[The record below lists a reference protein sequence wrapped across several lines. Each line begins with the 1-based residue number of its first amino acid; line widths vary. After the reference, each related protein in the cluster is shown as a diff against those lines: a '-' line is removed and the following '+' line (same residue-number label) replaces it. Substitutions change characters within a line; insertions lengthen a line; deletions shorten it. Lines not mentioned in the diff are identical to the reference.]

1 VRRAPRILIGIL
13 AVAILGVLAPA
24 ASAASFSYDAGT
36 QVLRL
41 TGASGEDITI
51 ETTGSAGSPEYLASA
66 SLAGA
71 STAWT
76 GTNRAGLL
84 AYSVPISP
92 PQHGLTIQPDVAG
105 GLPLARIE
113 VVDDTGP
120 VNVIVAGGQESPGSN
135 PIPYADPIEVSLT
148 QASSIARVYDAE
160 HDPISIG
167 TTSLLI
173 NAPEVRLQDDI
184 AAAGSITLVSAN
196 PIKLLKP
203 NPGLGSPTVSLTAS
217 TLVST
222 TAIVGNASGT
232 ANALHVQ
239 GPWRAGTVTAAQ
251 SILATGTTRLLGNL
265 TASGDVDLGAV
276 EVGGY
281 GVLRTITSP
290 GITVG
295 AVTGG
300 FSACG
305 GPDVIGMCHVDAQAP
320 ASGGVITFD
329 GDVTIA
335 GEVRD
340 IDTLEVTGATRLWD
354 DITSPVGTATFHGAL
369 TIGGSATRRITTAV
383 LETLGGLGQDLAPCG
398 IGGIYACAGM
408 GMLTP
413 PVPTTALVVDALWVN
428 AFTAYMP
435 ASITALQRVVTP
447 VSGTRTS
454 SIQSGGMLD
463 LRGGVTVNDGGSL
476 VLAGAPTILAG
487 AAPGPAAGSVGPSVG
502 TGPCTPGPLQVIGDW
517 RLTAPIECLSTLAT
531 ADGTTTLGADVTTQ
545 AQQSYGG
552 PVVLAVGTGTRTLV
566 AGGGTNVAF
575 NGGSVSASWDPAA
588 GEVESYT
595 ATLAPHG
602 HHCTAPGTA
611 TTCSFGGI
619 GPAPVVTATVAATPA
634 GAKPAAGSAATT
646 RPAAAARETTRRVAR
661 GSRTRLTALI
671 TPPASRG
678 TRRWS
683 ESGPCTIAGARLVA
697 PRRRATCTLTLR
709 VARYRGT
716 PAWSGRATVIVR

>member
-1 VRRAPRILIGIL
+1 V
-13 AVAILGVLAPA
+13 GVLAPA

-41 TGASGEDITI
+41 TGASGEEVTI
-51 ETTGSAGSPEYLASA
+51 ESPGDGGGGPQYLVSA
-66 SLAGA
+66 SLGGV

-84 AYSVPISP
+84 AYSVPLSP

-120 VNVIVAGGQESPGSN
+120 VNVILAGGKDSDDN
-135 PIPYADPIEVSLT
+135 PIPYADPIEISLT
-148 QASSIARVYDAE
+148 NASSTARVYDAE
-160 HDPISIG
+160 HDPVSMG
-167 TTSLLI
+167 TTSLLV

-196 PIKLLKP
+196 PIKLLKS
-203 NPGLGSPTVSLTAS
+203 GVGTPTVSLTAS

-222 TAIVGNASGT
+222 TAIVGNATGT

-251 SILATGTTRLLGNL
+251 SIAVTGTTRLFGNL
-265 TASGDVDLGAV
+265 TASGDVDLDAV
-276 EVGGY
+276 EVGGH

-290 GITVG
+290 SITVG

-305 GPDVIGMCHVDAQAP
+305 GQPDVIGMCNVDALAP
-320 ASGGVITFD
+320 AAGGVITFD

-340 IDTLEVTGATRLWD
+340 INTLEVTGATRLWG
-354 DITSPVGTATFHGAL
+354 DITSPAGTATFNGAL
-369 TIGGSATRRITTAV
+369 TLGGSATRRITTAV
-383 LETLGGLGQDLAPCG
+383 LHTLGGLGQDLAPCG
-398 IGGIYACAGM
+398 GSGISACAGM
-408 GMLTP
+408 GVLAP
-413 PVPTTALVVDALWVN
+413 PVPTTAVVVDALWVN
-428 AFTAYMP
+428 ALTAYMP
-435 ASITALQRVVTP
+435 VSITALQRVLTP
-447 VSGTRTS
+447 VTGTRTS
-454 SIQSGGMLD
+454 SIQSGGTLD
-463 LRGGVTVNDGGSL
+463 LSGGVAVNDGGSL
-476 VLAGAPTILAG
+476 ILAGAPTILAG
-487 AAPGPAAGSVGPSVG
+487 VAPGANAGSVGPSVDS
-502 TGPCTPGPLQVIGDW
+502 GPCTPGPLQVIGDW

-545 AQQSYGG
+545 ARQSYGG
-552 PVVLAVGTGTRTLV
+552 PVVLAVGTGTRTLA
-566 AGGGTNVAF
+566 AGGGTDVAF
-575 NGGSVSASWDPAA
+575 NGGSVSAAWDPA
-588 GEVESYT
+588 GGDVESYT
-595 ATLAPHG
+595 ATLAPYG
-602 HHCTAPGTA
+602 HRCTAPGSA
-611 TTCSFGGI
+611 TTCSFGGV
-619 GPAPVVTATVAATPA
+619 GPAPVVTADV
-634 GAKPAAGSAATT
+634 STT
-646 RPAAAARETTRRVAR
+646 RPAAKPGAGSEATTRPGPTARGTTRRVAR

-671 TPPASRG
+671 SPPASRG

-697 PRRRATCTLTLR
+697 PRRRATCMLTLR

>member
-1 VRRAPRILIGIL
+1 MRRAPRILLGII
-13 AVAILGVLAPA
+13 AVAILGVLAPS

-41 TGASGEDITI
+41 KGASGEEVTI
-51 ETTGSAGSPEYLASA
+51 ETQDIAGSLQYLASA
-66 SLAGA
+66 SLAGVP
-71 STAWT
+71 TAWT

-84 AYSVPISP
+84 AYSVPGQP
-92 PQHGLTIQPDVAG
+92 DQHGLTIQPDAG
-105 GLPLARIE
+105 GLPLERIE

-120 VNVIVAGGQESPGSN
+120 VNVIVAGGA
-135 PIPYADPIEVSLT
+135 IPYADPIEVSLT
-148 QASSIARVYDAE
+148 NASSIGSVYDAE
-160 HDPISIG
+160 HEPISMG

-184 AAAGSITLVSAN
+184 AAAGSITLASSN

-203 NPGLGSPTVSLTAS
+203 NAGVGTPTVSLTAS

-222 TAIVGNASGT
+222 TAIVGNATGT

-239 GPWRAGTVTAAQ
+239 GPWRAGTVTAAH
-251 SILATGTTRLLGNL
+251 SIAVTGTTRLLGNL
-265 TASGDVDLGAV
+265 TASGDVDLDAV

-290 GITVG
+290 SITVG

-305 GPDVIGMCHVDAQAP
+305 GQPDVIGMCNVDALAP
-320 ASGGVITFD
+320 AAGGVITFD

-340 IDTLEVTGATRLWD
+340 IDSLEVTGATRLWG
-354 DITSPVGTATFHGAL
+354 DITSPVGTATFRGAL
-369 TIGGSATRRITTAV
+369 TVGGSATRRITAAG
-383 LETLGGLGQDLAPCG
+383 LNTLSGVGQDLAPCG
-398 IGGIYACAGM
+398 GGGGISSCAGM
-408 GMLTP
+408 GMLAP

-428 AFTAYMP
+428 ALTAYMP

-447 VSGTRTS
+447 LTGTRTS
-454 SIQSGGMLD
+454 SIQSGGTLD
-463 LRGGVTVNDGGSL
+463 LRGGVAVNDGGSL
-476 VLAGAPTILAG
+476 ILSGAPTILAG
-487 AAPGPAAGSVGPSVG
+487 VAPGPAAGSIGPSAG
-502 TGPCTPGPLQVIGDW
+502 AGPCTPGPLQVIGDW

-531 ADGTTTLGADVTTQ
+531 ADGTTTLGADVTTR
-545 AQQSYGG
+545 AQQSYAG
-552 PVVLAVGTGTRTLV
+552 PVVLAVGTGTRTLT
-566 AGGGTNVAF
+566 AGGGTDVAF
-575 NGGSVSASWDPAA
+575 NGGAVSAAWDAA
-588 GEVESYT
+588 SGEVESYT

-602 HHCTAPGTA
+602 HRCTAPGSA
-611 TTCSFGGI
+611 TTCSFGGV
-619 GPAPVVTATVAATPA
+619 GPAPVVTASVTSTRST
-634 GAKPAAGSAATT
+634 AKPAAGSEATT
-646 RPAAAARETTRRVAR
+646 RPGAAARGTTRRVAR

-683 ESGPCTIAGARLVA
+683 ESGPCTLAGARLVA
-697 PRRRATCTLTLR
+697 PRRRATCVLTLR